1 MFELLKKFFK
11 FLNIHEGFT
20 CFYFLPDYLQP
31 NCVKQ
36 FSRNFLFLGCRE
48 SFFTPEAFD
57 FFLIRAERSQ
67 WNLMSVSDRKDFYR
81 TYSLIIF
88 QKMRINSIACLNA
101 TRHSQS
107 RILSFKRSVKINCR
121 EIFSRSISFSRTF
134 AVLPAQSSFT
144 LKLKLWGSFKRFSVE
159 KYTQSSFKNLE
170 NSFQHKIINFK
181 PSSTKWKAGKRLWCD
196 ENTLA
201 LLSLIV

>member
-1 MFELLKKFFK
+1 MKASHVFFYQITYNQTVLSN
-11 FLNIHEGFT
+11 FQEI
-20 CFYFLPDYLQP
+20 FYFWVVVKAFLLQRHLI
-31 NCVKQ
+31 
-36 FSRNFLFLGCRE
+36 FS
-48 SFFTPEAFD
+48 SS
-57 FFLIRAERSQ
+57 ERKDHSEI
-67 WNLMSVSDRKDFYR
+67 MSVSDRKDFYR